1 MYSRILVPVDGS
13 SLSEQVLPY
22 VQQLGLGLSIPVT
35 LMTVVE
41 PSPPSIGLHL
51 GASSQEQET
60 VRHRADHAIT
70 YLDSL
75 ADAFRSD
82 GVTVS
87 TLTRSG
93 APAQEIVQEAEREA
107 DTLIAMSGH
116 GRSGVA
122 RWWLGSVADRVLHTA
137 GSPLLLIRFHD
148 DERSTHAQG
157 FSRVVVPVDGS
168 PLAEEIL
175 PHVAHITKA
184 LGMAVDL
191 VRVVPTW
198 SEYLAM
204 AAPSANFGTASLDTT
219 SLDEAFRYNEEESN
233 RYLDRVREDLLQQ
246 GVGLVETHCLRGDP
260 ASSIIDVATETPDRL
275 VAMTTHGRSGV
286 GRWVLGSVADRVVRN
301 SGDPVLVVRAGE
313 RRPLQGE
320 SMPTVA

>member
-1 MYSRILVPVDGS
+1 MYARILVPVDGS

-51 GASSQEQET
+51 GSSSQEQDT
-60 VRHRADHAIT
+60 VRHRADHAVA
-70 YLDSL
+70 YLNSL

-87 TLTRSG
+87 TLTPSG

-122 RWWLGSVADRVLHTA
+122 RWWLGSVADRVLHTTDA
-137 GSPLLLIRFHD
+137 PLLVIRFNE
-148 DERSTHAQG
+148 DERPTHAQG

-168 PLAEEIL
+168 PRAEEIL
-175 PHVAHITKA
+175 PHVTLITKA
-184 LGMAVDL
+184 LGLAIDL

-198 SEYLAM
+198 NEYLAM
-204 AAPSANFGTASLDTT
+204 AAPSENYGSASFEEV
-219 SLDEAFRYNEEESN
+219 SRYNQEEAA
-233 RYLDRVREDLLQQ
+233 RYLDRLKEDLSQQ
-246 GVGLVETHCLRGDP
+246 GVGPVETHCLRGDP
-260 ASSIIDVATETPDRL
+260 ASSIIDVASGTPDRL

-320 SMPTVA
+320 SVPATG

>member
-1 MYSRILVPVDGS
+1 MYARILVPVDGS

-51 GASSQEQET
+51 GPSSQEQDT
-60 VRHRADHAIT
+60 VRHRADHAVA
-70 YLDSL
+70 YLNSL

-87 TLTRSG
+87 TLTPSG

-122 RWWLGSVADRVLHTA
+122 RWWLGSVADRVLHTTDA
-137 GSPLLLIRFHD
+137 PLLVIRFHEG
-148 DERSTHAQG
+148 ERPTHAEG

-168 PLAEEIL
+168 PRAEEIL

-184 LGMAVDL
+184 LGIAVDL

-198 SEYLAM
+198 NEYLAM
-204 AAPSANFGTASLDTT
+204 AAPSTNYGTASLDTA
-219 SLDEAFRYNEEESN
+219 SLDEAFRYNEEEAN
-233 RYLDRVREDLLQQ
+233 GYLDRVREDLLKQ
-246 GVGLVETHCLRGDP
+246 GVGPVETHSLRGDP
-260 ASSIIDVATETPDRL
+260 ASSIIDVANESPDRL

-301 SGDPVLVVRAGE
+301 SGDPVLVVRTGE

-320 SMPTVA
+320 SMPATA

>member
-1 MYSRILVPVDGS
+1 MYARILVPVDGS

-41 PSPPSIGLHL
+41 PSPASIGLHL
-51 GASSQEQET
+51 GSSSQEQDT
-60 VRHRADHAIT
+60 VRHRADHAVA
-70 YLDSL
+70 YVNSL

-87 TLTRSG
+87 TVTPSG
-93 APAQEIVQEAEREA
+93 SPAQEIIQEAAREA

-122 RWWLGSVADRVLHTA
+122 RWWIGSVADRVLHTTDA
-137 GSPLLLIRFHD
+137 PLLIIRFH
-148 DERSTHAQG
+148 EGEGNSHAEG

-175 PHVAHITKA
+175 PHVTLITKA
-184 LGMAVDL
+184 LGLAIDL

-198 SEYLAM
+198 NEYLAM
-204 AAPSANFGTASLDTT
+204 AAPPENYSSASF
-219 SLDEAFRYNEEESN
+219 DEVSRYNTEEATQ
-233 RYLDRVREDLLQQ
+233 YLDRLKEDLLQQ
-246 GVGLVETHCLRGDP
+246 GVGSVETHCVRGDP
-260 ASSIIDVATETPDRL
+260 ASSIIDVASETPDRL

-320 SMPTVA
+320 SMPATA

>member
-41 PSPPSIGLHL
+41 PSPPGIDLHL
-51 GASSQEQET
+51 GPSSQEQDT
-60 VRHRADHAIT
+60 VRHRADHAIA
-70 YLDSL
+70 YLNSL

-82 GVTVS
+82 GLTVS
-87 TLTRSG
+87 TLTPSG
-93 APAQEIVQEAEREA
+93 APAQEIIQEAEREA

-122 RWWLGSVADRVLHTA
+122 RWWLGSIADRVLRTA
-137 GSPLLLIRFHD
+137 GSPLLLIRFHE

-191 VRVVPTW
+191 VRVVPTMA
-198 SEYLAM
+198 EYLAL
-204 AAPSANFGTASLDTT
+204 AAPSANYGAASLDTA
-219 SLDEAFRYNEEESN
+219 SLEEAFKYNEEEAN
-233 RYLDRVREDLLQQ
+233 RYLERVREDLLKQ
-246 GVGLVETHCLRGDP
+246 GVGRVETHCLRGDP
-260 ASSIIDVATETPDRL
+260 ASSIIDLATETPDRL

-320 SMPTVA
+320 SMPAAA

>member
-41 PSPPSIGLHL
+41 PSPPSIGLPLDPSH
-51 GASSQEQET
+51 QEQDT
-60 VRHRADHAIT
+60 ARHRADHAAA

-75 ADAFRSD
+75 ADALRAD
-82 GVTVS
+82 GVAVS
-87 TLTRSG
+87 TLAPSG
-93 APAQEIVQEAEREA
+93 SPAQEIARESEREA

-122 RWWLGSVADRVLHTA
+122 RWWLGSVADRVLHTTDA
-137 GSPLLLIRFHD
+137 PLLLIRFHE
-148 DERSTHAQG
+148 DERPTHAQG

-198 SEYLAM
+198 NEYLAL
-204 AAPSANFGTASLDTT
+204 AAPSENFGAASIDTT
-219 SLDEAFRYNEEESN
+219 SLDEAFRYNEEEAN
-233 RYLDRVREDLLQQ
+233 RYLERLKEDLLQQ
-246 GVGLVETHCLRGDP
+246 GVDPVETHSLRGDP

-320 SMPTVA
+320 AIPSTV

>member
-1 MYSRILVPVDGS
+1 MYARILVPVDGS

-22 VQQLGLGLSIPVT
+22 VQQFGLGLSIPVT

-51 GASSQEQET
+51 GSSSQEQDM
-60 VRHRADHAIT
+60 VRHRADHAVA
-70 YLDSL
+70 YLNSL

-87 TLTRSG
+87 TVTPSG
-93 APAQEIVQEAEREA
+93 SPAQEIIQEAAREA

-122 RWWLGSVADRVLHTA
+122 RWWLGSIADRVLHKTDA
-137 GSPLLLIRFHD
+137 PLLIIRFH
-148 DERSTHAQG
+148 EGEGHSHAEG
-157 FSRVVVPVDGS
+157 FSRIVVPVDGS

-175 PHVAHITKA
+175 PQVTLITKA
-184 LGMAVDL
+184 LGLSIDL

-198 SEYLAM
+198 NEYLAM
-204 AAPSANFGTASLDTT
+204 AVPPENYSSASFEEVS
-219 SLDEAFRYNEEESN
+219 RYNNEEAA
-233 RYLDRVREDLLQQ
+233 RYLDRLKEDLLQQ
-246 GVGLVETHCLRGDP
+246 GVGSVETHCLRGDP
-260 ASSIIDVATETPDRL
+260 ASSIIDVAGETPDRL

-320 SMPTVA
+320 SIPATA